1 MSFRLAVDWMGNGLL
16 NTMKQ
21 HIVWKPQMQRVG
33 LHCAALKKKKKKT

>member
-21 HIVWKPQMQRVG
+21 HIV
-33 LHCAALKKKKKKT
+33 KKKKKKHKYLHIPNGLNAH